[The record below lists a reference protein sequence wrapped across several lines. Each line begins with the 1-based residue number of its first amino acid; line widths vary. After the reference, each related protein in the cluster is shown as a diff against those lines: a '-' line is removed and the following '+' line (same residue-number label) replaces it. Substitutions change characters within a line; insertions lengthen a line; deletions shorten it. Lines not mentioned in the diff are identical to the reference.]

1 MHEMHKLVEGVD
13 MDDTA
18 SVISQQELEAEG
30 DDLDQAQEEQKEE
43 DSDATELTFAER
55 HRQMVEKVSE
65 ESSFQS
71 HMTQV
76 YGEDIF

>member
-30 DDLDQAQEEQKEE
+30 DDLDQTQEEQKEE
-43 DSDATELTFAER
+43 DSDA
-55 HRQMVEKVSE
+55 S
-65 ESSFQS
+65 
-71 HMTQV
+71 
-76 YGEDIF
+76 